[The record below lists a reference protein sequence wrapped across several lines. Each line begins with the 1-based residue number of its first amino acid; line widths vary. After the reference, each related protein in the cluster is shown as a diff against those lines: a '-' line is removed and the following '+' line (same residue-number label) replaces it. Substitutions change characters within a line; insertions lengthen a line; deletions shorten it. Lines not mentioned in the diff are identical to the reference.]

1 MTIRRAHLLLIV
13 CAMICL
19 APRTPSDAR
28 PAQTTLEAR
37 IAELKAKTA
46 ALVAAARPRLDALS
60 PQQRLSAPPAIWRVP
75 GALTAFR
82 DCANCPQMVVIPAG
96 EFTMGSPPSEQG
108 AEAQHRVVIAT
119 PFAVSKFEITFEE
132 WDACLKQGGC
142 GGYEPGDEGWGRGE
156 RPVINT
162 SWEDAQ
168 AYVHWLSQKTGKP
181 YRLLSESEW

>member
-82 DCANCPQMVVIPAG
+82 DCADCPQMVVIPAG
-96 EFTMGSPPSEQG
+96 EFTMGSPPSEQQ
-108 AEAQHRVVIAT
+108 AEAQHRVTLAAT
-119 PFAVSKFEITFEE
+119 FAVSKFEITFDEGN
-132 WDACLKQGGC
+132 ACVKNGGC
-142 GGYEPGDEGWGRGE
+142 GNYRPEDEGWGRGK
-156 RPVINT
+156 RPVVNL
-162 SWEDAQ
+162 SWE
-168 AYVHWLSQKTGKP
+168 
-181 YRLLSESEW
+181 